1 MKINNYVHVENG
13 MNSCVKNF
21 SNQNTSGT
29 NKQISLK
36 KNIIIEFGSK
46 NPHIKNNLLFGN
58 NTTSTTKY
66 HFFTLVPKCLFYQ
79 MCKASNIYFLI
90 VSILSCLSFSPKEPA
105 SMIATFA
112 FVLIFTMIKEG
123 IVDYKRYKQDK
134 VSNSRNIILFSEGKW
149 TNNIS
154 FRIRPGDL
162 LKVNEN
168 EESPCDLL
176 VIKSSDESGYL
187 FIDTKN
193 LDGETNL
200 KEKCSVGALKKYKM
214 NEKEL
219 NDVIGNIAT
228 NISDADLNNWEGILK
243 YNNNKEITCSI
254 NNLLLKGTVLK
265 NTKYIYGISVYVG
278 HHTKIMKNSRQ
289 PKQKTSMMINKMEKF
304 LFSLFTFTVL
314 LCLIFAFLCNN
325 FVDQYGNKYDYIFSH
340 KTLKYGEAHRFIIN
354 FLIFFIDYYQI
365 IPISLY
371 VVMEI
376 IKMYQ
381 TILIKYDFEI
391 YDLTID
397 KPAESREIGLIEELG
412 QVNFIFSDK
421 TGTLT
426 SNEMEFKKCFINGKV
441 YGAEKESNNIE
452 DGLYSINGDLAAY
465 EILVSKT
472 NNEKTNKDKKAI
484 ELFFCILCT
493 CHEAFPVTKNKK
505 VIYQGAYPDDLALV
519 KGAQQLGFE
528 FYSQNYNTLNIK
540 NLISKQII
548 SYEII
553 YAIPFNSVRKRMTVI
568 IKSNHTSQYYVF
580 TKGSDHVMLNNNES
594 SLINKY
600 DYNGEKN
607 DALKILNHFSKEG
620 LRILVMGY
628 KEVSFNQICTWKRK
642 IKTGGLDIK
651 NIHDEIEKNLSFAG
665 ISAIEDKLQE
675 EVPNTI
681 QYLMNCG
688 IRIWVL
694 TGDKQE
700 TAEQIAKQC
709 ELINST
715 MILYNLSET
724 KKYNGNIMQDESDK
738 ILTDLCV
745 KFGIIKHMNDK
756 EFILDEVNNSFR
768 HNIKIEE
775 KNKNV
780 ALIIDGITLQK
791 ILTNKELGKKFV
803 LLGIISKSVICCR
816 LSPKQKSLIVNLI
829 KSYGKFVTLAIGD
842 GANDVPM
849 IMEASVGVGI
859 QGKEGTQ
866 ASRTADYSIG
876 QFRFLNKLILFYGR
890 NGYAKIAKY
899 ILYYFYKNIL
909 LVLTELMFV
918 FYDGYSGQIFF
929 PDWYGTMFNAIF
941 TSWPCIF
948 VFAYEKDLTFEICK
962 KFPIL
967 YLAGPR
973 NYYFN
978 LKIFWLY
985 VIYAIIHSI
994 LCFII
999 PAYGLKSIVN
1009 KEGITLNSWEISTV
1023 SFSMIIH
1030 VVSIKLL
1037 LISNFWNLLSI
1048 SLTIL
1053 SVILYYCIIIILC
1066 TNQIG
1071 KLLQPESI
1079 GVFSKIITKFPSLVM
1094 IILSPF
1100 IICLPDIIIKQISY
1114 TYSPT
1119 PVQYIMKNMTD
1130 SKYLEIMNNYN
1141 VSTSKSGK
1149 YLIDRKSKKYA
1160 KGFRYIQNKIR
1171 LSQIYKRL
1179 NSTMKGINPAIFD
1192 INESNQQLIELN
1204 NSINYFNKIANYQK
1218 NDSDS
1223 ESYQNSNKKHL
1234 STKTEKAHRHRRVGS
1249 VCISDKF
1256 EIYYKGKKVCNK
1268 DVNHPMKY

>member
-1 MKINNYVHVENG
+1 MKINNYVHLENG
-13 MNSCVKNF
+13 INSYDKNL
-21 SNQNTSGT
+21 SNQNTYNTS
-29 NKQISLK
+29 KLSSLK
-36 KNIIIEFGSK
+36 NISIEFGSK
-46 NPHIKNNLLFGN
+46 NPKIKNNLLFGN
-58 NTTSTTKY
+58 NTTRTTKY
-66 HFFTLVPKCLFYQ
+66 SFFTLVPKSLFYQ
-79 MCKASNIYFLI
+79 MCKSSNIYFLI

-105 SMIATFA
+105 SMIGTFA
-112 FVLIFTMIKEG
+112 IVLIFTMIKEE

-134 VSNSRNIILFSEGKW
+134 ISNSRNIVLFSEGKW
-149 TNNIS
+149 LDDKS

-162 LKVNEN
+162 LKVKEN

-176 VIKSSDESGYL
+176 IIKSSDETGYL

-200 KEKCSVGALKKYKM
+200 KEKCSVEALKNCKM
-214 NEKEL
+214 SEQEL
-219 NDVIGNIAT
+219 NNVIGNIST
-228 NISDADLNNWEGILK
+228 CISDADLNYWEGILK
-243 YNNNKEITCSI
+243 YNSKKDITCSI
-254 NNLLLKGTVLK
+254 KNLLLKGTVLK

-304 LFSLFTFTVL
+304 LYSLFIFTIV
-314 LCLIFAFLCNN
+314 LCLIFAFLCNK
-325 FVDQYGNKYDYIFSH
+325 FVDEFGDKYDYIFSR
-340 KTLKYGEAHRFIIN
+340 KTLKHGKTYRFIIN

-376 IKMYQ
+376 IKIYQ
-381 TILIKYDFEI
+381 TILIRYDFEI
-391 YDLTID
+391 YDLMID

-412 QVNFIFSDK
+412 QVSFIFSDK

-426 SNEMEFKKCFINGKV
+426 SNEMEFRKCFINGKV

-452 DGLYSINGDLAAY
+452 DGLFSINGDLSAY
-465 EILVSKT
+465 DILVSTTDNGKI
-472 NNEKTNKDKKAI
+472 NRDKKAI
-484 ELFFCILCT
+484 ELFFYLLCT
-493 CHEAFPVTKNKK
+493 CHEVFPVIKNKK
-505 VIYQGAYPDDLALV
+505 IIYHGAYPDDIALV

-528 FYSQNYNTLNIK
+528 FHSKNYNTISIK
-540 NLISKQII
+540 NLINKQLI

-553 YAIPFNSVRKRMTVI
+553 YMIPFNSIRKRMTVI
-568 IKSNHTSQYYVF
+568 VKSIRTSKYYVF
-580 TKGSDHVMLNNNES
+580 TKGSDSIMLNNNEN
-594 SLINKY
+594 SLIINHNY
-600 DYNGEKN
+600 EEEKN

-628 KEVSFNQICTWKRK
+628 KEVPLAQINIWQRK
-642 IKTGGLDIK
+642 IKNKGIDTK
-651 NIHDEIEKNLSFAG
+651 NLHDEIEKNLTFVG

-681 QYLMNCG
+681 KYLMNCG

-700 TAEQIAKQC
+700 TAKQIAKQC

-715 MILYNLSET
+715 MTLYNLSQTEII
-724 KKYNGNIMQDESDK
+724 NGNTTRDDSDK
-738 ILTDLCV
+738 ILTDLCT

-756 EFILDEVNNSFR
+756 EFILEEVNNSFR
-768 HNIKIEE
+768 HNIKIDES
-775 KNKNV
+775 KKNV
-780 ALIIDGITLQK
+780 ALIIDGLTLQK
-791 ILTNKELGKKFV
+791 ILMNKELSKKFV

-829 KSYGKFVTLAIGD
+829 KSHGKFVTLAIGD

-876 QFRFLNKLILFYGR
+876 QFRFLSKLILFYGR

-899 ILYYFYKNIL
+899 ISYYFYKNIL

-941 TSWPCIF
+941 TSWPCFFI
-948 VFAYEKDLTFEICK
+948 FAYEKDLTFEICK
-962 KFPIL
+962 KFPVL
-967 YLAGPR
+967 YLAGPK

-978 LKIFWLY
+978 LKRFWLY
-985 VIYAIIHSI
+985 IIYAIIHSI

-999 PAYGLKSIVN
+999 PAYGLQSIVD
-1009 KEGITLNSWEISTV
+1009 KEGTTLNNWEISTV

-1037 LISNFWNLLSI
+1037 LISNFWNWLSI

-1053 SVILYYCIIIILC
+1053 SVILYYIIIVILC
-1066 TNQIG
+1066 TYQMG

-1079 GVFSKIITKFPSLVM
+1079 GIFSEIISKFQSLTM
-1094 IILSPF
+1094 ILLSPF

-1114 TYSPT
+1114 NYFPT
-1119 PVQYIMKNMTD
+1119 PVEYIMKNMKD
-1130 SKYLEIMNNYN
+1130 SKYLEIMTNKR
-1141 VSTSKSGK
+1141 VLTSKSGHF
-1149 YLIDRKSKKYA
+1149 LVDRKKQKFA
-1160 KGFRYIQNKIR
+1160 KGFRYIQNLLR
-1171 LSQIYKRL
+1171 LSRIHKRL
-1179 NSTMKGINPAIFD
+1179 HSSMGGINSIKFD
-1192 INESNQQLIELN
+1192 INESNQQLFKLS
-1204 NSINYFNKIANYQK
+1204 NSVDFIKKIMDYKKNADEPIN
-1218 NDSDS
+1218 
-1223 ESYQNSNKKHL
+1223 EQNLNKKYFYN
-1234 STKTEKAHRHRRVGS
+1234 KKEVIHRFSGPIIV
-1249 VCISDKF
+1249 SDNLNF
-1256 EIYYKGKKVCNK
+1256 YYKEN
-1268 DVNHPMKY
+1268 